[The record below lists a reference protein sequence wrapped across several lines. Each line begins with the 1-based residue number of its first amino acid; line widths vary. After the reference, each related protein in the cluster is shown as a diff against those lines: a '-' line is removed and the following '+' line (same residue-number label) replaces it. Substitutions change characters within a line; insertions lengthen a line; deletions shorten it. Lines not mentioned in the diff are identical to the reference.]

1 MGISWSIINETMIE
15 YRVLS
20 STGMRYMGPASR
32 AYLAAWNSQS
42 VSRSLE
48 RRSSASSDL
57 EGRKEEEE
65 REREREKREERER
78 ERERERENWGGVY
91 VFVWERKRERKE
103 YMMIFEKAPR
113 RGLVDRLKS
122 EAHAAK
128 NYSGRIL
135 NSLRC
140 TGKT

>member
-65 REREREKREERER
+65 REREREKREERRER
-78 ERERERENWGGVY
+78 ERERERIGAVCTYLYG
-91 VFVWERKRERKE
+91 REREKE
-103 YMMIFEKAPR
+103 R
-113 RGLVDRLKS
+113 
-122 EAHAAK
+122 
-128 NYSGRIL
+128 N
-135 NSLRC
+135 
-140 TGKT
+140 T